1 MVTKAASGHPL
12 HEHDALTGPARFRF
26 AGSMAWV
33 RIGSLDQFPPGEVR
47 EATAGDQEVAVCHV
61 DGAVH
66 VVEGVCPHRGGP
78 LGQGTLCEGN
88 LECPWHSWQFDCRT
102 GVLGHNPTFR
112 LKTYDVKVEGGDIL
126 ISVG

>member
-1 MVTKAASGHPL
+1 MVTKAATGHSR
-12 HEHDALTGPARFRF
+12 DGYTALTRPTRFRF

-33 RIGSLDQFPPGEVR
+33 CIGSLDQFPSGEVR
-47 EATAGDQEVAVCHV
+47 EATVGDQKVAVCNV

-66 VVEGVCPHRGGP
+66 VVEGACPHRGGP
-78 LGQGTLCEGN
+78 LGQGTLSEGN

-102 GVLGHNPTFR
+102 GALGHNPTFR